1 MNNGTYWRIRTKENV
16 EHLHEFLLRS
26 VSEGRDM
33 LLREEETTRTSR
45 QNNALHGVLRRLA
58 RGLNDAGHTV
68 KHPFKPELELPWTE
82 NLCKETLMRPIITA
96 MYDKES
102 TTRLSR
108 AELSEAVEVMLSR
121 VADLTGVYVDGLEGE
136 E

>member
-1 MNNGTYWRIRTKENV
+1 MTGGTFWRIRTKENADM
-16 EHLHEFLLRS
+16 LHEFLLRQ
-26 VSEGRDM
+26 VSDGKDM
-33 LLREEETTRTSR
+33 LLREEETTRTTR
-45 QNNALHGVLRRLA
+45 QNNALHAVLRRLA
-58 RGLNDAGHTV
+58 KGLNAAGHTV

-96 MYDKES
+96 MYGKES

-108 AELSEAVEVMLSR
+108 KELSEATEVMLSR
-121 VADLTGVYVDGLEGE
+121 IADLTGVYVDGLEGE

>member
-1 MNNGTYWRIRTKENV
+1 MTGGTYWRIRTKENV
-16 EHLHEFLLRS
+16 EHLHQFLLKS

-33 LLREEETTRTSR
+33 LLREEETTRTGR
-45 QNNALHGVLRRLA
+45 QNNALHAVLRRLA
-58 RGLNDAGHTV
+58 KGLNSAGHTV

-82 NLCKETLMRPIITA
+82 SLCKETLLRPIITA
-96 MYDKES
+96 MYEKES

-108 AELSEAVEVMLSR
+108 EELSEATEVMLSR

>member
-1 MNNGTYWRIRTKENV
+1 MTGGTFWRIRTKENV
-16 EHLHEFLLRS
+16 EHLHQFLLRS
-26 VSEGRDM
+26 VEEGKDM
-33 LLREEETTRTSR
+33 LLREEETTRSSK
-45 QNNALHGVLRRLA
+45 QNNALHALLRRLA
-58 RGLNDAGHTV
+58 KGLNAAGHTV

-102 TTRLSR
+102 TARLTR
-108 AELSEAVEVMLSR
+108 AELSEATEVMLSR
-121 VADLTGVYVDGLEGE
+121 IADLTGVYVDGLEGE